1 LTIPFNPEIS
11 INSGQMFLWE
21 QIGNS
26 WYGTYGDHII
36 KFSTSWTNK
45 SGRSSNNKNR
55 GIQFYS
61 YPEVKGWETKVFRL
75 DDDIEKILSTLSN
88 DALVSKTI
96 RKYPG
101 LRLMRQEPYQCIF
114 SFVCA
119 SNTNILMIRKML
131 KNLSK
136 KFGCKVIF
144 DGKEFYTFPSVN
156 SLNKATINELHSCG
170 VGYRAKAIKAL
181 ADHIVSG
188 NLDIDHLVRIRY
200 HDAKDEL
207 LKVYGIGNKIA
218 DCILLFSL
226 EKLDAFPI
234 DVWILRALSR
244 YYSWLFNE
252 NENQNKFKM
261 TERITINQYKILS
274 ATIRNYFGE
283 YSGYAQQYIFYYMR
297 EIAGKKW

>member
-1 LTIPFNPEIS
+1 
-11 INSGQMFLWE
+11 MFLWE

-36 KFSTSWTNK
+36 KFSTSWTYK
-45 SGRSSNNKNR
+45 SSYINSKKNN
-55 GIQFYS
+55 GVQFYS
-61 YPEVKGWETKVFRL
+61 YPEINGWERKVFRL

-88 DALVSKTI
+88 DTLVSRTI

-101 LRLMRQEPYQCIF
+101 LRLMRQEPYQCVF

-136 KFGCKVIF
+136 KFGYKVIF

-170 VGYRAKAIKAL
+170 VGYRAKAIKEL
-181 ADHIVSG
+181 ANQIVSG
-188 NLDIDHLVRIRY
+188 NLDLDYLVRIRY
-200 HDAKDEL
+200 HDAKEEL

-234 DVWILRALSR
+234 DVWILRALAK
-244 YYSWLFNE
+244 YYRWLLNE
-252 NENQNKFKM
+252 NENRFRM
-261 TERITINQYKILS
+261 AERITVNQYKVLS
-274 ATIRNYFGE
+274 AIIRNYFGK
-283 YSGYAQQYIFYYMR
+283 YSGYAQQYIFYHVR